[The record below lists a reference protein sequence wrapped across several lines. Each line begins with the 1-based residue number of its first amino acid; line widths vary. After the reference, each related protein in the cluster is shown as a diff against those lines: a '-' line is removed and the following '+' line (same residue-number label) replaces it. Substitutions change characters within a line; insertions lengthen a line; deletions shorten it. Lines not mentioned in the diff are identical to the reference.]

1 MQQRPISPARVM
13 ANTAAVLFVLGMAW
27 LLVQIRS
34 IILLLI
40 LGIVL
45 AAAIEPLVYRLRRK
59 GLSRGQA
66 IMTVYVGLIALVSLG
81 IYLLFPPLIRQAG
94 ALFDSVPALLL
105 DLEDQARASDN
116 QFIRTS
122 GRRTIDQI
130 GDAVDDFLR
139 NPPIETTTAL
149 GFITSAV
156 GIVFTLI
163 TVMIVA
169 FYWMT
174 EKAII
179 KRVILGLFPLDRRDR
194 AHALWDTIE
203 AKIGGWTRGQL
214 ILCTTIGLISAIAYS
229 PYVLDVQFWLALAIF
244 AGLTELIPF
253 IGPFLGGGAAAV
265 IALTSSP
272 EKALIVVL
280 FVIVLQQLE
289 GAFLVPR
296 VMRNAVGLTPLTV
309 VLAVLI
315 GSALGGPVGAIL
327 GIPVAAAVQVLLQ
340 NILYGSNE
348 DPLARDA
355 GTSLVASITSGSAET
370 VPAASAPSPAAAART
385 GSPARPGVARPPVA
399 PPATDPATAAERG
412 APTTPDTAPAG

>member
-1 MQQRPISPARVM
+1 MQQRPMISPARVM
-13 ANTAAVLFVLGMAW
+13 VNTAAILFVLGMGW
-27 LLVQIRS
+27 LLIQIRS

-66 IMTVYVGLIALVSLG
+66 IMTVYAGLIAMVGLG
-81 IYLLFPPLIRQAG
+81 LYLLFPPLIRQAG
-94 ALFDSVPALLL
+94 DLFDSVPALLM

-116 QFIRTS
+116 QFVRTS

-130 GDAVDDFLR
+130 GDAVDDFRR

-214 ILCTTIGLISAIAYS
+214 ILCGTIGLISAIAYS

-272 EKALIVVL
+272 EKALVVVV
-280 FVIVLQQLE
+280 FVVVLQQLE
-289 GAFLVPR
+289 GAFLVPK

-315 GSALGGPVGAIL
+315 GSALGGPIGAIL

-348 DPLARDA
+348 DPLSRDA
-355 GTSLVASITSGSAET
+355 GASLAATITGGSAAG
-370 VPAASAPSPAAAART
+370 VPAAPVVGRLTPPDRPVPAQ
-385 GSPARPGVARPPVA
+385 
-399 PPATDPATAAERG
+399 PATAAAMPDPASPAPDRG
-412 APTTPDTAPAG
+412 PTPSPDSAPAR

>member
-13 ANTAAVLFVLGMAW
+13 VNTAAVLFVLGLGW
-27 LLVQIRS
+27 LLIQIRS

-45 AAAIEPLVYRLRRK
+45 AAAIEPLVYRLRRR

-66 IMTVYVGLIALVSLG
+66 IMSVYVALIALVSLG
-81 IYLLFPPLIRQAG
+81 IYLIFPPLIRQAG
-94 ALFDSVPALLL
+94 DLFNSVPALIR

-122 GRRTIDQI
+122 GRRTIDQL
-130 GDAVDDFLR
+130 GDAIDDFQR

-156 GIVFTLI
+156 GIFFTLI

-179 KRVILGLFPLDRRDR
+179 KRVVLGLFPLDRRDR
-194 AHALWDTIE
+194 AHVLWDTIE

-214 ILCTTIGLISAIAYS
+214 VLCGTIGLISAVAYS
-229 PYVLDVQFWLALAIF
+229 PYVIDVQFWLALGIF

-280 FVIVLQQLE
+280 FVVVLQQLE

-340 NILYGSNE
+340 NILYGSND

-355 GTSLVASITSGSAET
+355 GASLAASITGGTSD
-370 VPAASAPSPAAAART
+370 VPSSPGGRPGASVAVHG
-385 GSPARPGVARPPVA
+385 GSPRAVTSR
-399 PPATDPATAAERG
+399 PATSPATALADP
-412 APTTPDTAPAG
+412 APPTPEHGPAS